1 MAFAID
7 DMIISQEAELEVEKR
22 TRDRSLGEIKAI
34 LAQARQEGRP
44 NVTEQE
50 DADIKAAQER
60 TARCKVNIVGIEHKL
75 DISRRT
81 KVAEMEVDDHLNERR
96 TGVPAPVDAGPGER
110 RAYDQVMRV
119 SREERTYHKGNTG
132 KGGNFLRDVVNQ
144 HLYRDIQSEQRLSR
158 HMQEERVERGEY
170 LERTASGTGNFA
182 GLTVPQ
188 YLTEM
193 YAPAVAALRPF
204 ANQCNHHDLPANG
217 MTINISRITTPTNA
231 QLQASENAA
240 ISPDSSID
248 DTLLTE
254 NVQTAAG
261 TQTLSRQAIDR
272 GTGIED
278 ITLDDLFR
286 RYATALD
293 STLINQ
299 ATTGLAAISTSQTLT
314 ATTSPAGYSAMI
326 QAAASV
332 EGTLLG
338 WAGADLAVMHSRR
351 WYKLLSAVTTS
362 WPMIYGR
369 GDGNQPPITVGDNP
383 NLGYNEG
390 IRGRLANGL
399 NVVVDN
405 NVTTAGLAQATSGGT
420 QDQIYVVPSQECH
433 LWEDANAPVFIRAE
447 QPQLSNLG
455 VVLVVYGYFAYSFRR
470 FTGATVNINGA
481 GLVPPA
487 FDGT

>member
-1 MAFAID
+1 
-7 DMIISQEAELEVEKR
+7 
-22 TRDRSLGEIKAI
+22 
-34 LAQARQEGRP
+34 
-44 NVTEQE
+44 
-50 DADIKAAQER
+50 
-60 TARCKVNIVGIEHKL
+60 
-75 DISRRT
+75 
-81 KVAEMEVDDHLNERR
+81 
-96 TGVPAPVDAGPGER
+96 
-110 RAYDQVMRV
+110 
-119 SREERTYHKGNTG
+119 
-132 KGGNFLRDVVNQ
+132 
-144 HLYRDIQSEQRLSR
+144 
-158 HMQEERVERGEY
+158 
-170 LERTASGTGNFA
+170 
-182 GLTVPQ
+182 
-188 YLTEM
+188 
-193 YAPAVAALRPF
+193 
-204 ANQCNHHDLPANG
+204 
-217 MTINISRITTPTNA
+217 MTINISRITTPTNV

-286 RYATALD
+286 RYATTLD

-299 ATTGLAAISTSQTLT
+299 ATTGLAAVSTSQTLT
-314 ATTSPAGYSAMI
+314 TTTSPSAYSAVI
-326 QAAASV
+326 QAAAGV
-332 EGTLLG
+332 EGVLMG
-338 WAGADLAVMHSRR
+338 WASADLAVMHSRR

-369 GDGNQPPITVGDNP
+369 GDGITDRVVGANDQ
-383 NLGYNEG
+383 LGYNEG

-405 NVTTAGLAQATSGGT
+405 NITTVGLAQAITGGT

-433 LWEDANAPVFIRAE
+433 LWEDPNAPVFIRAE

-455 VVLVVYGYFAYSFRR
+455 VNLVLYGYFAYSFRR
-470 FTGATVNINGA
+470 FTGATININGA
-481 GLVPPA
+481 GLATPA